1 MSLRWRSSEELL
13 PLKLSSF
20 QASNSEMA
28 GGEGTRDDVTEFHL
42 SVAADLMVEKRC
54 IENVKFMFWIF
65 MHGLN
70 ENITEIEMW
79 NKNSTIFVDSS
90 H

>member
-20 QASNSEMA
+20 QASNSDMV
-28 GGEGTRDDVTEFHL
+28 GRGDDVTEFHL

-79 NKNSTIFVDSS
+79 NKNSKIFADSS